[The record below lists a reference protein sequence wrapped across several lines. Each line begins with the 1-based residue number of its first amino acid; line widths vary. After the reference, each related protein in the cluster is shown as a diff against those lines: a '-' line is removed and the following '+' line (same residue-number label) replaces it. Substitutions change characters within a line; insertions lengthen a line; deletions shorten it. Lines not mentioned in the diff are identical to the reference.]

1 MPILS
6 TPAADLAYDRR
17 GSGPPII
24 FVQGVGVAGCGWA
37 PQVATFADRYTC
49 VAYDNRGLGDS
60 RAHVA
65 TPLTVDALAD
75 DAIALC
81 TGLDLGPAHWVG
93 HSLGGVIAQRVA
105 LRRPEL
111 VRSLA
116 LLCTFAGG
124 RDLARPPWHLIWHGT
139 WSRIGT
145 RSMRRRAFARLVT
158 PPAVIRARGIDA
170 IIAELE
176 AAFGRSLAAPPSI
189 TDVQL
194 RALRR
199 HDERDRLREL
209 RAIPSLVVS
218 GGQDPIARPAAG
230 RALADGIGTA
240 VFETWP
246 DAGHALPIHAA
257 AALNARLA
265 AHLAA
270 ALAA

>member
-1 MPILS
+1 MPVLS
-6 TPAADLAYDRR
+6 TPAGDLSYDRR
-17 GSGPPII
+17 GSGPPIV

-37 PQVATFADRYTC
+37 PQVVALADRFTC
-49 VAYDNRGLGDS
+49 VTFDNRGLGVS
-60 RAHVA
+60 AARGEA
-65 TPLTVDALAD
+65 LTVEGMAE
-75 DAIALC
+75 DAIALV
-81 TGLDLGPAHWVG
+81 TGLGIGPAHWVG

-105 LRRPEL
+105 LVRPDL
-111 VRSLA
+111 VQRLA

-124 RDLARPPWHLIWHGT
+124 HDLARPPWRLLWHGT
-139 WSRIGT
+139 WSRLGT
-145 RSMRRRAFARLVT
+145 RGLRRRAFARLVT

-176 AAFGRSLAAPPSI
+176 AAFGRSLATSPAI
-189 TDVQL
+189 ADAQL

-199 HDERDRLREL
+199 HDERARLGEL
-209 RAIPSLVVS
+209 RAIPTLVVS
-218 GGQDPIARPAAG
+218 GGQDLIARPAAG

-257 AALNARLA
+257 EALNARLA

-270 ALAA
+270 RAA